1 MNPKVKKGLIIGG
14 ITLDILVTVFLF
26 VIAIIM
32 LARPLPEG
40 KFASQ
45 ELYQAKCIELN
56 GNFIGYLQANP
67 TVYFLSCVLPL
78 ILVLAGNIV
87 GLVFYVK
94 KAAKKPAVE
103 LSELTEEEKEALKAE
118 LLKDISK
125 DSK

>member
-14 ITLDILVTVFLF
+14 ITLDILIVVFLF
-26 VIAIIM
+26 VVSIVM
-32 LARPLPEG
+32 LATMPADKE
-40 KFASQ
+40 AM
-45 ELYQAKCIELN
+45 AKAIDTN
-56 GNFIGYLQANP
+56 GPFIGYLQQNP
-67 TVYFLSCVLPL
+67 PVYFLTCVLPL
-78 ILVLAGNIV
+78 ILLLAGNIV

-94 KAAKKPAVE
+94 KASKKPAVE